1 MSVAVAG
8 KEPRRTPLWAAHR
21 GLGARMV
28 DFAGWEM
35 PVYYSGILEE
45 HRAVRTRAGLFDV
58 SHMGEVEVRG
68 PKALEACQRLV
79 SNDASKLVTGGA
91 QYSVLC
97 LPSGG
102 VVDDV
107 IYYRLA
113 PDRYFFCVNASNE
126 EKDFAWIREQC
137 RAADVVNRSV
147 EFALLALQGPRAAE
161 ILQPLTAL
169 ELAKLGSFR
178 AAEASIAG
186 IATLVSHTG
195 YTGEDGFE
203 LYVDPAHAESL
214 WNEILSAGAG
224 HGIAP
229 VGLGA
234 RDTLRLEKAL
244 MLYGNELDE
253 TTSPL
258 EAGLGWVVK
267 LDKGD
272 FVGRDALARQKAEG
286 LRRRLV
292 GVEMDGG
299 APPRHGYRLLAA
311 GRPVGVVTSGTKSPT
326 LGKGI
331 ALGYVESGLSA
342 VGTGLDVE
350 IRGRL
355 HPAKIVRLPFY
366 QRA

>member
-1 MSVAVAG
+1 
-8 KEPRRTPLWAAHR
+8 
-21 GLGARMV
+21 MV

-68 PKALEACQRLV
+68 PKALEACQRIV
-79 SNDASKLVTGGA
+79 TNDAGKLAEGGA
-91 QYSVLC
+91 QYSVMC
-97 LPSGG
+97 LPTGG

-126 EKDFAWIREQC
+126 EKDFAWIREHCQ
-137 RAADVVNRSV
+137 RSGAEAVNRSA

-161 ILQPLTAL
+161 ILRPLTPL
-169 ELAKLGSFR
+169 DLDGLRGFQ
-178 AAEASIAG
+178 AADSTVAG
-186 IATLVSHTG
+186 IATLVSRTG

-203 LYVDPAHAESL
+203 LYVDPARAEAL
-214 WNEILSAGAG
+214 WDELLSAGAAS
-224 HGIAP
+224 GIAP
-229 VGLGA
+229 IGLGA

-253 TTSPL
+253 ATSPL

-272 FVGRDALARQKAEG
+272 FVGRDALVRQKAEG
-286 LRRRLV
+286 LRRKLV
-292 GVEMDGG
+292 GLETTDG
-299 APPRHGYRLLAA
+299 APPRHGYRLFAA
-311 GRPVGVVTSGTKSPT
+311 GEPVGVVTSGTKSPT
-326 LGKGI
+326 LGKGV
-331 ALGYVESGLSA
+331 ALGYVGPEHTA
-342 VGTGLDVE
+342 VGHALEVE
-350 IRGRL
+350 IRGRM
-355 HPAKIVRLPFY
+355 HPAKVVRLPFY